1 VLSAKD
7 DGLET
12 MKRYVLNAAHQQGMN
27 QDTVVTALAD
37 GAKNC
42 WSVIAAL
49 KPYCQRLESILDWFD
64 IAKKFQTV
72 KNALGNSFEDSLE
85 SCKWKLWHGKVEE
98 SLTKLEMLMLNISD
112 SQKCS
117 RLKDLYEYLKQ
128 NQDYIVNYKER
139 KGLGLTFKLI
149 NI

>member
-1 VLSAKD
+1 
-7 DGLET
+7 
-12 MKRYVLNAAHQQGMN
+12 MN

-42 WSVIAAL
+42 WSVITSL
-49 KPYCQRLESILDWFD
+49 KPYCQRLESILDWFH

-72 KNALGNSFEDSLE
+72 KNALGDSFEDSLE